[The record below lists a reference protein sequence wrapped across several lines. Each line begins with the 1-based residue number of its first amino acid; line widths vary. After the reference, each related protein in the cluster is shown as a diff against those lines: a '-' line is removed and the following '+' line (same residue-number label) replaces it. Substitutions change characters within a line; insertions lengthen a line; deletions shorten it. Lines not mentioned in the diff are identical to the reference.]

1 MHTEIGF
8 LKTFIMM
15 SWLSLLAYPVSLVF
29 GFTIQLLS
37 YLLSLLLFLASP
49 VIYLGHVGLY
59 LALLP
64 LRILIKLEVCSESKL
79 YTVSYLG
86 YCSSLLVVFTKL
98 YQAFI
103 YFMTGAVLLGATIG
117 MILHFTGSTISQM
130 VGIEYSDMPRRP
142 RVKQESVDSTPR
154 NLSFDY
160 LEAQSEERKF
170 LSYSTILEEEENS
183 HESD

>member
-1 MHTEIGF
+1 
-8 LKTFIMM
+8 MM

-64 LRILIKLEVCSESKL
+64 LRILIKLE
-79 YTVSYLG
+79 
-86 YCSSLLVVFTKL
+86 
-98 YQAFI
+98 AFI